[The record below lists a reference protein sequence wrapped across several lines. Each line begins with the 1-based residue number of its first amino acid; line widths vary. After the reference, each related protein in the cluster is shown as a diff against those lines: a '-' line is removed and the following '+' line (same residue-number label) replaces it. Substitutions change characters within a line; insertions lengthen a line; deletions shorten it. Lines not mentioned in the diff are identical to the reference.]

1 MAKKFKKHMMYGDGK
16 EKMANTHKEHLKL
29 KAKGWGHSKPKS
41 KSPLD
46 LNQTLVRG
54 AGISN
59 FQKGGSTSLTAGDW
73 KGELI
78 TKPIM
83 DALVGK
89 KLTEEEQKA
98 ANNTKK
104 KETIKRDTEVVKGC
118 MDSSANNYNKNA
130 TEDDGSCE
138 YTETPGPDP
147 VVDDIIPIA
156 IDKKKDKKKKDDA
169 NRGGDGFEIDL
180 EKTKQ
185 KKKKGRKLSV
195 SNNKRNILQRLF
207 NKDGGAGKQDYV
219 NDADARKTIG
229 IEVSKYRRA
238 KNEYLQENPGA
249 NKKDKDG
256 NYIDKKY
263 EELEN
268 SFNETRNKKY
278 EKYIKVKKKGLFND
292 KKMTRAE
299 FEKLI
304 KEQNLQKR
312 GDSDVFT
319 GDYYS
324 PLEMN
329 SREKVLRKRSSNSNS
344 HAPFAY
350 KERVG
355 DSTPFYQVG
364 EFDNKEKAMP
374 AKNPIARKKLEEVEV
389 DGNAFDLMG
398 KYGDLK
404 VGKVVD
410 NMQLIGDEKPPQLLG
425 APAVSAI
432 SDFMQLQKEEMYKM
446 LKKPMGSG
454 KNSSG
459 ANPSREAQNILSNAQ
474 NLSVNMN
481 KIGGWMA
488 ENIESISEETESLG
502 SSVAN
507 TYLRDI
513 LITKKTDEEGQPLTT
528 MIVDNNNDLA
538 IKFRDIAD
546 TYNLD
551 SINENIFPKSF
562 KTFETLSTAMRSTM
576 DEAIS
581 GLPFNEEGARAL
593 INNAL
598 KTQEEILSTIHD
610 EESPMHKIL
619 EDFAESYPGANLD
632 FFHIDSPYFNLDDV
646 KPIVKDYALKKLRSQ
661 HALYSKGKGGVN
673 KLTAE
678 EIIKKFSK

>member
-29 KAKGWGHSKPKS
+29 KAKGWGHTKPKD
-41 KSPLD
+41 SPLD

-54 AGISN
+54 AGQSN
-59 FQKGGSTSLTAGDW
+59 KQLGGSSSLSAGDW

-104 KETIKRDTEVVKGC
+104 KEIIKPKTEVVKGC
-118 MDSSANNYNKNA
+118 MDPDANNHNPDA

-138 YTETPGPDP
+138 YTKTPGPN
-147 VVDDIIPIA
+147 VIVDDIIPIA
-156 IDKKKDKKKKDDA
+156 IDKKKDKKKKDDVK
-169 NRGGDGFEIDL
+169 N
-180 EKTKQ
+180 TKQ
-185 KKKKGRKLSV
+185 KQKNVGVINVSKKK
-195 SNNKRNILQRLF
+195 RNAIQRLF
-207 NKDGGAGKQDYV
+207 SKDKSRYKKALGYDARRAV
-219 NDADARKTIG
+219 NDKMRKYVKEG
-229 IEVSKYRRA
+229 GSKDDKAYKDLQSKRDENFYRLKR
-238 KNEYLQENPGA
+238 
-249 NKKDKDG
+249 
-256 NYIDKKY
+256 
-263 EELEN
+263 
-268 SFNETRNKKY
+268 
-278 EKYIKVKKKGLFND
+278 KGLFND
-292 KKMTRAE
+292 KTLSRKEMDDYIAKNNLTRKNNSSRYE
-299 FEKLI
+299 
-304 KEQNLQKR
+304 
-312 GDSDVFT
+312 

-344 HAPFAY
+344 YTPFAY

-355 DSTPFYQVG
+355 DSTPFYQI
-364 EFDNKEKAMP
+364 EKVKQSRAMANEIP
-374 AKNPIARKKLEEVEV
+374 KVKLPKVDVE
-389 DGNAFDLMG
+389 GNVFDLINQ
-398 KYGDLK
+398 YGDLK
-404 VGKVVD
+404 VGKAVD

-432 SDFMQLQKEEMYKM
+432 SDFMQLQKEELFKM
-446 LKKPMGSG
+446 KDGVG
-454 KNSSG
+454 N
-459 ANPSREAQNILSNAQ
+459 ASRDRENIISNAKS
-474 NLSVNMN
+474 LSANMN
-481 KIGGWMA
+481 KIGGWLS
-488 ENIESISEETESLG
+488 ENIESISEETESKG

-513 LITKKTDEEGQPLTT
+513 LITKKTDEEGKPLTT

-538 IKFRDIAD
+538 IKFRDIAE

-576 DEAIS
+576 DEAIA
-581 GLPFNEEGARAL
+581 GLPFNEEGAKAL

-610 EESPMHKIL
+610 EESPLHKIL
-619 EDFAESYPGANLD
+619 EDFANAYPNANMD

-661 HALYSKGKGGVN
+661 HALYSKGKVASQTMTN
-673 KLTAE
+673 D
-678 EIIKKFSK
+678 EIISKYSK

>member
-98 ANNTKK
+98 ANNTNK
-104 KETIKRDTEVVKGC
+104 KEIVPKKEVVKGC
-118 MDSSANNYNKNA
+118 MDSTADNYNENA
-130 TEDDGSCE
+130 TEDDGSCVF
-138 YTETPGPDP
+138 TDTPGPNP
-147 VVDDIIPIA
+147 DIIPIA
-156 IDKKKDKKKKDDA
+156 IDKKKDKKKDDA
-169 NRGGDGFEIDL
+169 NNGGDGFEIDL

-207 NKDGGAGKQDYV
+207 NKDGGAGKEDFV
-219 NDADARKTIG
+219 NDADARKSIG
-229 IEVSKYRRA
+229 IEVSKYNKL

-268 SFNETRNKKY
+268 SYKETRNKKY

-355 DSTPFYQVG
+355 DSTPFYQVE
-364 EFDNKEKAMP
+364 EFDSREKARP
-374 AKNPIARKKLEEVEV
+374 ARNPIARKELEEVEV
-389 DGNAFDLMG
+389 DGNIFDLMER
-398 KYGDLK
+398 YGDLK

-432 SDFMQLQKEEMYKM
+432 SDFMQLQKEELYKI
-446 LKKPMGSG
+446 MGSG
-454 KNSSG
+454 NVGS
-459 ANPSREAQNILSNAQ
+459 ASRDRENIISNAKS
-474 NLSVNMN
+474 LSSNMN
-481 KIGGWMA
+481 KIGGWLS
-488 ENIESISEETESLG
+488 ENIESISEETESKG

-507 TYLRDI
+507 AYLRDI
-513 LITKKTDEEGQPLTT
+513 LITKKTDEEGKPLTT

-562 KTFETLSTAMRSTM
+562 KTFETLSTAMKSTM

-632 FFHIDSPYFNLDDV
+632 FFHIDSPYFNLNDV